1 MKAMPRAVIPTI
13 ATPATAPPMMGA
25 SFVDFAACVDVAGG
39 ETVVVLLGD
48 EDSAP
53 DGVVRGLLLVPP
65 V

>member
-1 MKAMPRAVIPTI
+1 MKAMPSAVMPAI

-25 SFVDFAACVDVAGG
+25 SFVDLAACVDVAGG

-48 EDSAP
+48 EDCVA

-65 V
+65 L